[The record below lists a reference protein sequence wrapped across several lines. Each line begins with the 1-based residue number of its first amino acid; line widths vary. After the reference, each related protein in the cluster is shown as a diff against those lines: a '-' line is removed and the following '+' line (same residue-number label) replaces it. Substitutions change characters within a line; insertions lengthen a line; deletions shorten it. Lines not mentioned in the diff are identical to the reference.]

1 MAPGSTAY
9 LANTASFASNGSPL
23 MNAIPFPLLHKE
35 LFFFFL
41 KFHHLCKLML
51 LPSSLLHQALHKRST
66 KQTLLGFQDP
76 LTLGLN

>member
-9 LANTASFASNGSPL
+9 LANTASFASKGSPL

-51 LPSSLLHQALHKRST
+51 LSPPHSCIKLCIKGQRSE
-66 KQTLLGFQDP
+66 LYWAFRIH
-76 LTLGLN
+76 